1 MGRPQTL
8 SYRIN
13 RRLITGLFILW
24 GTLALAVVLGLGNYF
39 INEQSH
45 NQALD
50 QAARIQNQASDL
62 NHALLSEV
70 LSTRSYLI
78 TGEEESL
85 TDRDLSHQEAQSGL
99 QALKSALSSVPALDA
114 ADLQTLDQL
123 HTSYDALAAELI
135 AMRQAGQTAEMA
147 SLFDS
152 RSDPLVLRI
161 LDAEKGLQ
169 EDLQIWLVQV
179 NQSFTGATRQSILFI
194 VVLLAVGAAGG
205 YLALRQRL
213 ISSLQTLGEVE
224 QAMADAAETQILRPV
239 PLSSPVKEPP
249 AVLPLAYNR
258 LADRQAENKA
268 SRIQFQE
275 KLAHDMNSVL
285 ASIQGY
291 AELAAA
297 ALLQPGADLEKIG
310 SVLSRQTL
318 RLGEMIADA
327 ITATR
332 IYEDRLEIVY
342 RPVHLGPLLA
352 SLVKEASQQSGR
364 SVAFQDL
371 LAQSFISG
379 DSLRLREAF
388 SKILDNALKF
398 SAPGSPVQVAIGRDS
413 TQNVAEVRIEDRG
426 IGIAE
431 ADLPALFR
439 PFGRIRN
446 EHTKGISGNG
456 LSLYIA
462 RAIIEAHR
470 GQITLHS
477 QTGQGTTVLVTLP
490 LEGEG

>member
-13 RRLITGLFILW
+13 HRLSAGLVSLW
-24 GTLALAVVLGLGNYF
+24 GILALAVVLGLGIYF
-39 INEQSH
+39 INEQAH
-45 NQALD
+45 NQSLD

-85 TDRDLSHQEAQSGL
+85 TNRDLSHQDAQNGL
-99 QALKSALSSVPALDA
+99 QALKNSLTSIPALDA

-123 HTSYDALAAELI
+123 HASYDALAAELI

-169 EDLQIWLVQV
+169 EDLQTWLGQV
-179 NQSFTGATRQSILFI
+179 NQDFTGATRLSILLI
-194 VVLLAVGAAGG
+194 LVLLVLGAAAGS
-205 YLALRQRL
+205 LALRRRL
-213 ISSLQTLGEVE
+213 TAPLQTLGEVE
-224 QAMADAAETQILRPV
+224 QAMADAAESQILRPL
-239 PLSSPVKEPP
+239 PTPATAKEPP
-249 AVLPLAYNR
+249 AEITLAYNR

-268 SRIQFQE
+268 SRILFQE

-291 AELAAA
+291 AELVAAA
-297 ALLQPGADLEKIG
+297 RLQPGTDLEKIG

-332 IYEDRLEIVY
+332 IYENRFEMVY

-352 SLVKEASQQSGR
+352 SLVEEAGRQSER
-364 SVAFQDL
+364 PVTFRDQ

-388 SKILDNALKF
+388 SKIIDNALKF
-398 SAPGSPVQVAIGRDS
+398 SAPGSPVEVTIGRDS
-413 TQNVAEVRIEDRG
+413 AHNLAEVRVEDHG

-431 ADLPALFR
+431 ADQPSLFK

-446 EHTKGISGNG
+446 EQTKGITGNG

-462 RAIIEAHR
+462 SAIIEAHR
-470 GQITLHS
+470 GTITLRS
-477 QTGQGTTVLVTLP
+477 ESGQGTTVLVTLP